1 MTKIEWATHTS
12 NWLAGC
18 TKVSPACAH
27 CYAETMSARLATMP
41 QAPQRYRDGVV
52 EGRRWTGEVSYDPA
66 ALAAAFND
74 LRSAKHPRRVFINS
88 MSDTFHEVVPSASL
102 AELATY
108 ILQHDVIRAARRRV
122 RRGEASGV
130 DHINAGLMH
139 RDDHVIMLL
148 TKRPGRL
155 LSWQRE
161 RFPGGLPSWVWVGCT
176 VEDQRRADERVPV
189 LLQVQTAGVRF
200 LSVEPL
206 LGPVDLSAWICV
218 VDHCVECRAENLPQE
233 DDRCPE
239 CGALGALIRTATGGE
254 CERYRSGQRYD
265 DTDPTGGADVAGQPT
280 DAIGWVIAG
289 CESGAGR
296 RETSVE
302 WVRALRDDCAAAGV
316 PFFLKQ
322 LYVDGQKVGLPEL
335 DGKVHAA
342 VPGAS

>member
-41 QAPQRYRDGVV
+41 HAPDRYRDGVI
-52 EGRRWTGEVSYDPA
+52 ERRRWTGRVSYDRD
-66 ALAAAFND
+66 ALQLAFAD
-74 LRSAKHPRRVFINS
+74 LLGARWPRRVFINS

-108 ILQHDVIRAARRRV
+108 ILQHNVIRAARRRV

-189 LLQVQTAGVRF
+189 LLEVRTAGVRF

-206 LGPVDLSAWICV
+206 LGPVALVPYLDQPAGCCAICGFEPVEGVAKFRDLHGAAEPCPR
-218 VDHCVECRAENLPQE
+218 CRA
-233 DDRCPE
+233 
-239 CGALGALIRTATGGE
+239 TAW
-254 CERYRSGQRYD
+254 
-265 DTDPTGGADVAGQPT
+265 
-280 DAIGWVIAG
+280 DARIGWVIAG

-296 RETSVE
+296 RETSVG
-302 WVRALRDDCAAAGV
+302 WVRAIRDDCTKAGV